1 MVELDDRSGVPS
13 KFPGGQQSPM
23 ASDNILPIIH
33 QDWDIETKCFDTLS
47 DLAYLLVS
55 MDSRVFR
62 VRFERCCGEVSHLQG
77 CRHVFL
83 RSKSQSDYGRRF
95 AEAQTTTINSKNE

>member
-1 MVELDDRSGVPS
+1 
-13 KFPGGQQSPM
+13 M

-55 MDSRVFR
+55 MDSRVLW
-62 VRFERCCGEVSHLQG
+62 VG
-77 CRHVFL
+77 L
-83 RSKSQSDYGRRF
+83 RDVVGR
-95 AEAQTTTINSKNE
+95 